1 MRRCGWGR
9 NSGDTAPNR
18 EAALPS
24 ATSSKTS
31 RAYTSIIVPG
41 LGQVE
46 SLSPLRTAG
55 RRVPSRA
62 GPANSRNTIHLDQAT
77 RERLGLKLNESV
89 DFLIQAGTTS
99 DEVLWAWNATNA
111 MPRIAARL
119 SVASVGFGVIGLAVG
134 VMSLFK

>member
-1 MRRCGWGR
+1 
-9 NSGDTAPNR
+9 
-18 EAALPS
+18 
-24 ATSSKTS
+24 
-31 RAYTSIIVPG
+31 
-41 LGQVE
+41 
-46 SLSPLRTAG
+46 
-55 RRVPSRA
+55 
-62 GPANSRNTIHLDQAT
+62 
-77 RERLGLKLNESV
+77 V